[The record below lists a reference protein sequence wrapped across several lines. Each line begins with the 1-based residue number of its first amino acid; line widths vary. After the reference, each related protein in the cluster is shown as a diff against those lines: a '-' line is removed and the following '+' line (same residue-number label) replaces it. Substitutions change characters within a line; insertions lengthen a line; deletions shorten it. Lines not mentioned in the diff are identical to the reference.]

1 MLFSRQS
8 CGLSGRHPAWAVA
21 GLTLLTLAL
30 CGCQKEATPPAAAAP
45 ATAVGTFTVQAARV
59 QLATELPGRVGAPVV
74 SEVRPQVGGLIQARR
89 FTEGALVKAGQVLY
103 QIDPESYRVALASAE
118 AALARAQVT
127 RDAARL
133 TVQRREDLGRIE
145 AISQQDRQ
153 DAQTALAQAEAD
165 LAAARATRDS
175 AALNL
180 RRTQVVAPIT
190 GWADVS
196 SVTAGALVTAD
207 QTTAL
212 TTVRQIDPVQ
222 VDISQSSAEL
232 MRLRQ
237 AWSQGMLQRS
247 SAQEAKV
254 SLLLEDGSRY
264 PLEGRLGFTGVSVNT
279 GTGAV
284 TLRAWFSNPKGTL
297 LPGMYVRAVLDTGAL
312 PQGLVVPQQAVLRD
326 NRGKPYV
333 LVVDAN
339 SRVERRNVS
348 VGSTFGTGW
357 LVNDG
362 LKAGEVVI
370 IEGLQKVKA
379 GDAVQAREVDA
390 APTAILPAKAGS
402 APSSAQPTA
411 PAAAAR

>member
-1 MLFSRQS
+1 MLFSRLPGGLCGRHS
-8 CGLSGRHPAWAVA
+8 AWALAGLS
-21 GLTLLTLAL
+21 LLTLAL
-30 CGCQKEATPPAAAAP
+30 SGCQKEAAPAVAAAP
-45 ATAVGTFTVQAARV
+45 PTAVGTFTVQAARV

-89 FTEGALVKAGQVLY
+89 FTEGALVKAGQLLY

-118 AALARAQVT
+118 AALARAQAT

-133 TVQRREDLGRIE
+133 TVQRRDELARVQ
-145 AISQQDRQ
+145 AVSQQDQQ

-180 RRTQVVAPIT
+180 RRTQVVAPIS

-196 SVTAGALVTAD
+196 SVTAGALVTAE

-237 AWSQGMLQRS
+237 AWAQGQLQRS
-247 SAQEAKV
+247 GAQEAKV

-312 PQGLVVPQQAVLRD
+312 PQGLVVPQQAVLRGS
-326 NRGKPYV
+326 RGKPYV

-339 SRVERRNVS
+339 QRVERRSVS

-357 LVNDG
+357 LVNEG

-370 IEGLQKVKA
+370 VEGLQKVKA
-379 GDAVQAREVDA
+379 GDTVQPREVEAKPATQASA
-390 APTAILPAKAGS
+390 AP
-402 APSSAQPTA
+402 A
-411 PAAAAR
+411 PAVAAR

>member
-1 MLFSRQS
+1 MLFSRLPGGLCGRHS
-8 CGLSGRHPAWAVA
+8 AWALAGLS
-21 GLTLLTLAL
+21 LLTLAL
-30 CGCQKEATPPAAAAP
+30 SGCQKEAAPAAAAAP
-45 ATAVGTFTVQAARV
+45 PTAVGTFTVQAARV

-89 FTEGALVKAGQVLY
+89 FTEGALVKAGQLLY

-118 AALARAQVT
+118 AALARAQAT

-196 SVTAGALVTAD
+196 SVTAGALVTAE

-237 AWSQGMLQRS
+237 AWAQGQLQRS
-247 SAQEAKV
+247 GAQEAKV

-326 NRGKPYV
+326 SRGKPYV
-333 LVVDAN
+333 LVVDAS
-339 SRVERRNVS
+339 SRVERRSVS

-357 LVNDG
+357 LVNEG

-370 IEGLQKVKA
+370 VEGLQKVKA
-379 GDAVQAREVDA
+379 GDTVQPREVDA
-390 APTAILPAKAGS
+390 AAPAKAAS
-402 APSSAQPTA
+402 VPAMAQATA

>member
-1 MLFSRQS
+1 MLFSRQPG
-8 CGLSGRHPAWAVA
+8 GLIGRHPTWALA
-21 GLTLLTLAL
+21 ALTLLTLSLGA
-30 CGCQKEATPPAAAAP
+30 CQKAGTATAPAAAP
-45 ATAVGTFTVQAARV
+45 TAVGTFTVQAGRV

-74 SEVRPQVGGLIQARR
+74 SEVRPQVSGLIQARR
-89 FTEGALVKAGQVLY
+89 FTEGSLVKAGQVLY
-103 QIDPESYRVALASAE
+103 QIDPESYRVALASAD

-133 TVQRREDLGRIE
+133 TVQRREDLGRIQ
-145 AISQQDRQ
+145 AISQQDLQ

-165 LAAARATRDS
+165 LAAARASRDS

-180 RRTQVVAPIT
+180 RRTQVVAPIS

-196 SVTAGALVTAD
+196 SVTPGALVTTE

-237 AWSQGMLQRS
+237 AWAQGLLQRS
-247 SAQEAKV
+247 GAQEAKV

-339 SRVERRNVS
+339 SRVERRSVS
-348 VGSTFGTGW
+348 VGNTFGAGW
-357 LVNDG
+357 LVNEG

-370 IEGLQKVKA
+370 IEGLQKVKV
-379 GDAVQAREVDA
+379 GDTVQAREVDA
-390 APTAILPAKAGS
+390 TPAGTKAAS
-402 APSSAQPTA
+402 APGSIQPSA
-411 PAAAAR
+411 PAPAVAAR

>member
-1 MLFSRQS
+1 MLFSRLPR
-8 CGLSGRHPAWAVA
+8 GPRGRHPAWALA
-21 GLTLLTLAL
+21 GLSLLTLAL
-30 CGCQKEATPPAAAAP
+30 CGCQKAAAPAAAASTPNAAP
-45 ATAVGTFTVQAARV
+45 AAPTAVGTFTVQAARV

-89 FTEGALVKAGQVLY
+89 FTEGAMVKAGQVLY

-118 AALARAQVT
+118 AALARAQAT

-133 TVQRREDLGRIE
+133 TVQRRDELARLQ
-145 AISQQDRQ
+145 AVSQQDQQ

-165 LAAARATRDS
+165 LAAARASRDS

-196 SVTAGALVTAD
+196 SVTAGALVTAE

-237 AWSQGMLQRS
+237 AWAQGQLQRS
-247 SAQEAKV
+247 GAQEAKV

-284 TLRAWFSNPKGTL
+284 TLRAWFSNPQGTL
-297 LPGMYVRAVLDTGAL
+297 LPGMYVRAVLDTGAV

-339 SRVERRNVS
+339 HRVERRSVS
-348 VGSTFGTGW
+348 VGQTFGTGW

-370 IEGLQKVKA
+370 TEGLQKVKA
-379 GDAVQAREVDA
+379 GDTVQAREVEATPSAQADA
-390 APTAILPAKAGS
+390 AP
-402 APSSAQPTA
+402 A
-411 PAAAAR
+411 PAVAAR

>member
-1 MLFSRQS
+1 MLFSRLPGGLCGRHS
-8 CGLSGRHPAWAVA
+8 AWALAGLS
-21 GLTLLTLAL
+21 LLTLAL
-30 CGCQKEATPPAAAAP
+30 SGCQKEAAPAVAAAP
-45 ATAVGTFTVQAARV
+45 PTAVGTFTVQAARV

-89 FTEGALVKAGQVLY
+89 FTEGALVKAGQLLY

-118 AALARAQVT
+118 AALARAQAT

-133 TVQRREDLGRIE
+133 TVQRRDELARVQ
-145 AISQQDRQ
+145 AVSQQDQQ

-180 RRTQVVAPIT
+180 RRTQVVAPIS

-196 SVTAGALVTAD
+196 SVTAGALVTAE

-237 AWSQGMLQRS
+237 AWAQGQLQRS
-247 SAQEAKV
+247 GAQEAKV

-326 NRGKPYV
+326 SRGKPYV

-339 SRVERRNVS
+339 QRVERRSVS

-357 LVNDG
+357 LVNEG

-370 IEGLQKVKA
+370 VEGLQKVKA
-379 GDAVQAREVDA
+379 GDTVQPREVEAKPATQASA
-390 APTAILPAKAGS
+390 AP
-402 APSSAQPTA
+402 A
-411 PAAAAR
+411 PAVAAR